1 MKTSSVKYLGNLR
14 TEITHL
20 KSGNSGVTDAPTDN
34 NGKGS
39 NFSPTDLVAT
49 SLASCMITMIG
60 IYCDQNSFEFHQ
72 AEAEV
77 TKKMGS
83 NPRRIIEIEIDLDLS
98 ENQFPREIQDRII
111 RVAKTCPV
119 ANSLHPEIN
128 QKLNIKF

>member
-1 MKTSSVKYLGNLR
+1 MKTSSIKYLGNLK

-20 KSGNSGVTDAPTDN
+20 KSGNSGITDAPTDN

-72 AEAEV
+72 AEAAV
-77 TKKMGS
+77 TKKMAS
-83 NPRRIIEIEIDLDLS
+83 NPRRIIEIEIELDLS

-128 QKLNIKF
+128 QKLDIKF